1 MMIRID
7 PHSGI
12 PVYRQIFDQVRF
24 QISAGI
30 LAPGEPLESVRS
42 LAATLGINSM
52 TVSKAYSL
60 LERDGDVERRPG
72 QHLTVATRPR
82 RQQESAHDTHVRE
95 ALAPAVTVVQQ
106 LGMPK
111 SEAVQI
117 FRELLDE
124 ETQPKEKPHA
134 ARR

>member
-1 MMIRID
+1 MMIRVD

-12 PVYRQIFDQVRF
+12 PVYRQILDQVRF
-24 QISAGI
+24 QISAGL
-30 LAPGEPLESVRS
+30 LAPGASLASVRHV
-42 LAATLGINSM
+42 AADLGINSM
-52 TVSKAYSL
+52 TVSKAYAI

-72 QHLTVATRPR
+72 QSLVVATRPR
-82 RQQESAHDTHVRE
+82 RRQQHAHDAHVRA

-111 SEAVQI
+111 SEAVEI
-117 FRELLDE
+117 FRDLLDAE
-124 ETQPKEKPHA
+124 HEPKEKTHA

>member
-1 MMIRID
+1 MMIRVD

-12 PVYRQIFDQVRF
+12 PVYRQILDQVRL

-30 LAPGEPLESVRS
+30 LAPGASLESVRHV
-42 LAATLGINSM
+42 AAVLGINSM

-60 LERDGDVERRPG
+60 LEREGDVERRPG
-72 QHLTVATRPR
+72 QSLVVATRPR
-82 RQQESAHDTHVRE
+82 RRQQNAHDAHVRE
-95 ALAPAVTVVQQ
+95 ALVPAVTVVQQ

-111 SEAVQI
+111 AEAVAI
-117 FRELLDE
+117 FRELLDQE
-124 ETQPKEKPHA
+124 HEPKEKTHA